1 MITRD
6 NYEEFFL
13 LYVDNELSATDK
25 ELVER
30 FVAGNPDLAEEWE
43 AFLQCRL
50 EPERFIFP
58 SKEELIK
65 EEDEPWP
72 EKLFEPDLGIVFPG
86 KESLYRHEKDRRIV
100 FYPRWRIAAAAAL
113 LLIAAGGYFFLS
125 VKKQDQRLAIGVSE
139 KNITPPVTPATT
151 ASLYPSENTEKKKQ
165 EVKPASTIEKED
177 SPASTNKKR
186 TDPVI
191 AQTGTNKQ
199 KGTNKKT
206 PETRVVGPTALPQ
219 LITRQEDKGIAA
231 IDPTEITRP
240 ERTIAVAT
248 KAVTAPEDAIS
259 KENSSFATQALLNN
273 ATAAN
278 DDNYYGAEPA
288 SQRKN
293 KLRGLFRRASRVFE
307 KSADRD
313 DDGQR
318 KVLIG
323 AFQIALK

>member
-13 LYVDNELSATDK
+13 LYVDNELSATDR

-30 FVAGNPDLAEEWE
+30 FVAGNPDLGEEWE

-65 EEDEPWP
+65 EEEEPWP
-72 EKLFEPDLGIVFPG
+72 EKIFEPDLSIVFPH
-86 KESLYRHEKDRRIV
+86 KESLYRHEKGRRIV
-100 FYPRWRIAAAAAL
+100 PFPRWRFAAAAAL
-113 LLIAAGGYFFLS
+113 VLIAAGGYFFLP
-125 VKKQDQRLAIGVSE
+125 VKKQDQRLAIDVS
-139 KNITPPVTPATT
+139 KKKITPPVTPATT
-151 ASLYPSENTEKKKQ
+151 ASLYPTEKTISVADPAKIARPEKKK
-165 EVKPASTIEKED
+165 
-177 SPASTNKKR
+177 
-186 TDPVI
+186 TDPIV
-191 AQTGTNKQ
+191 AQRVAKE
-199 KGTNKKT
+199 KT
-206 PETRVVGPTALPQ
+206 PENKFLEPTVLPQ
-219 LITRQEDKGIAA
+219 QVGRPEEKAIAA
-231 IDPTEITRP
+231 VDPTEIARQEKIMT
-240 ERTIAVAT
+240 VAT
-248 KAVTAPEDAIS
+248 KPVTVAEEPIS

-278 DDNYYGAEPA
+278 DDNYYEAKPA
-288 SQRKN
+288 SQKKN
-293 KLRGLFRRASRVFE
+293 KLRGLFRRATRVFE